1 MSLVT
6 ISRLSLAF
14 LGRTIFHD
22 VGLQVEPGDRI
33 GLVGPNG
40 SGKTTL
46 LRLITGEAS
55 ADAGE
60 ISRAKGIRIGYLP
73 QDIRAGLSGRV
84 LESVIN
90 SISRRVELKKELPR
104 LEESQY
110 GIRDRGEQLKL
121 AERLAELH
129 QEMGFLETQFP
140 AHEAERILAGLGF
153 PTDRFSA
160 PISTLSEGWKMRVLL
175 SMLLYQRPDLLLLD
189 EPTNHLDIPTVHWLE
204 QFLQT
209 FKGALVL
216 VSHDRDFLNRQI
228 NRVISL
234 EFEGMRGYRGNY
246 DFYLKARAEEKLA
259 LDARARNQE
268 QRVKE
273 AQNFIDRFR
282 YKASKARQVQSKIK
296 LLKKMELVE
305 SHRSRK
311 TIHFSF
317 PPVPRIGREAVAIK
331 GISKG
336 FNEKTLYENITLTVL
351 RGDRIAIIGPNGSGK
366 TTLLRMIAGEIEPD
380 RGEITLGQH
389 VIMSYFAQH
398 HLDMLDPKRTIIEEI
413 SLAAPHESIGYVR
426 NVCGAF
432 LFSGDEVDKLISVLS
447 GGEKA
452 RVSLGKLL
460 VIPGNLMLMDEPT
473 NHLDLISSE
482 TLIDALAGYRGTLIF
497 VSHNQSFINRLAT
510 KIWDIREDMIEEY
523 PGNLDEYYDHLD
535 RVSKTHLKEP
545 VEQGRRIRTVRDR
558 ESRKAQK
565 RQEAEK
571 RTLMRSTLKPLQDKL
586 TLLEERITD
595 LEGRKKDL
603 EKQLSDPNIF
613 TDKDKNIPLL
623 NEYSEVRG
631 KIEELM
637 ARWEYGQDEL
647 ASTRRN
653 LGLE

>member
-1 MSLVT
+1 
-6 ISRLSLAF
+6 LS
-14 LGRTIFHD
+14 
-22 VGLQVEPGDRI
+22 
-33 GLVGPNG
+33 
-40 SGKTTL
+40 
-46 LRLITGEAS
+46 
-55 ADAGE
+55 
-60 ISRAKGIRIGYLP
+60 
-73 QDIRAGLSGRV
+73 
-84 LESVIN
+84 
-90 SISRRVELKKELPR
+90 R
-104 LEESQY
+104 LEESQDAI
-110 GIRDRGEQLKL
+110 GDRGGQLKL

-129 QEMGFLETQFP
+129 QEMGFLEMQFP

-153 PTDRFSA
+153 PANQFSA

-189 EPTNHLDIPTVHWLE
+189 EPTNHLDIPSVHWLE

-209 FKGALVL
+209 FKGALIL

-259 LDARARNQE
+259 LDAKARNQE

-273 AQNFIDRFR
+273 AQRFIHRFR

-305 SHRSRK
+305 SHRSQK
-311 TIHFSF
+311 IIHFSF
-317 PPVPRIGREAVAIK
+317 PPVPRSGREAVAIK
-331 GISKG
+331 RISKG
-336 FNEKTLYENITLTVL
+336 FNEKTLYENITFTVM
-351 RGDRIAIIGPNGSGK
+351 RGDRIAVIGPNGSGK
-366 TTLLRMIAGEIEPD
+366 TTLLRMIAGEIKPD

-398 HLDMLDPKRTIIEEI
+398 HLDMLDPKKTILDEI
-413 SLAAPHESIGYVR
+413 SQAAPHETIGHVK

-447 GGEKA
+447 GGERA

-482 TLIDALAGYRGTLIF
+482 TLIDALAEYRGTLIF

-510 KIWDIREDMIEEY
+510 KIWDIREQMIEEY

-535 RVSKTHLKEP
+535 RISKAYHKESA
-545 VEQGRRIRTVRDR
+545 EEASRITTARDR
-558 ESRKAQK
+558 EGRKAQK

-571 RTLMRSTLKPLQDKL
+571 RRLMRSTLKPIQDKL
-586 TLLEERITD
+586 TLLEQRITD
-595 LEGRKKDL
+595 LEQRKKDL
-603 EKQLSDPNIF
+603 EKQLSDPDIF

-623 NEYSEVRG
+623 NEYSEVRE